1 MNNKNSVAN
10 IPASYFA
17 AQDIDTF
24 ERNSASAELAFDS
37 FDNNSNQIINNT
49 NGGAGYYAEMHHA
62 ASFNVNQANAN
73 TDDYA
78 ELLNSRDFGSIDI
91 QTHSGMSFNPKYYA
105 TADQSYSA
113 GAELVT
119 DQEGMIAK
127 YANQQIIVPSDQ
139 LDSVVD
145 IHKQQL
151 NEALLSGQTD
161 KYEALISINF
171 SDRVISDGGIS
182 STPLSYQEAQEAT
195 YDFQQ
200 GIMPDYAYQ
209 TSVVDSSSAII
220 GSGALAVGMVTA
232 VELAPAMLAVF
243 NRLKD
248 NEISLLESTNTLIDE
263 LKDRR
268 TADKLKQSTTKIGTA
283 GGLTFFTD
291 INAGIATFLVTFG
304 WDVCQL
310 YGQYQNQKISQFE
323 LIQRIKL
330 AGMDRGVMSILTYSA
345 FAVAGPVGLLVP
357 VLIQWLVLNVQEKH
371 WFGHGLNEVLHGWM
385 RTVNETTQYKSEQWQ
400 LAYSL
405 DSNYLEH
412 SEENATMVK
421 QKCDQLDDNV
431 QTFNQTVTED
441 DFISDI
447 EPMNTDTKLTRLEQ
461 LKEQNLLLLSKQI
474 DSVEV
479 NQAVQRFMIEHSNNS
494 RVFEAAAIDA
504 MAILDSTDNTD
515 TASLSLLAKLKLAVL
530 PQSKLQQQSA
540 RVCTLMTGQIAAMRM
555 LQSLQNDQSM
565 SLEFI
570 TLLQQRMSQMA
581 DETASTQ
588 VAQMN
593 SVKQTYESIAL
604 VYSKLRGKIV
614 EHTQRIN
621 TLEKNVKLQ
630 DWLNLINVRRDN
642 GKSLLQLEHF
652 ERLSIVINDFIC
664 LTEGRWTQ
672 RDLFILEEI
681 LHRTNLVTID
691 THQYIDALSKDNTLS
706 SLLFKQLKLVHQVNE
721 LDNVPLVNELS
732 QLYLTQ
738 STHNSRNNHLTTTL
752 PISTASQPNDDSVWQ
767 LVLML
772 LWGIN
777 AAGITPY
784 RIQAMEIQ
792 KHQWLKSID
801 KLDALIEQG
810 VLSTWLSTYTKK
822 LSSDIQ
828 TFKLVVPIIGK
839 YSVGKS
845 TLLNAWLEREIQ
857 PIDLAACTSIP
868 TEFHFAS
875 SLEHEKLVIII
886 LDDNNKIIEESYPLA
901 EYELIINGQLSLP
914 KNLQHFELHLHSPAL
929 ALHPDLILVDTP
941 GLESNIGSHEMAL
954 AQYSGSANSSF
965 ILCVSRSHLG
975 EAEKQFVTRQYMFGK
990 PVSLLICQEDLIPTA
1005 ERSEVRQTIASQA
1018 EIDENYGLVRG
1029 CSAKENDLKG
1039 FVDILN
1045 YIEEQKTQ
1053 LFEGKFSESMNEL
1066 LALADQD
1073 LTQQLASDDTQEQ
1086 LQQKKQDILLIQQ
1099 ELEQHYDYERRRL
1112 FTAAK
1117 GSLSNQVRQNINQAL
1132 TSQFDH
1138 YCQIM
1143 GSNPDKFQSILHAD
1157 IQNTFELSVEQVVH
1171 PEIQQAAHNLQSA
1184 VNLKQQQ
1191 LNRTYVLVPHGV
1203 TEQGTD
1209 KFLLLG
1215 GAAGAGVALIAG
1227 AAIITTAI
1235 ITVPA
1240 GIIGWVVGN
1249 AYQENKLKNA
1259 VKQQLET
1266 VQNELS
1272 FSIPNDIV
1280 SIVEAAIEQIHN
1292 IIQNKLRSESD
1303 KLNVVDEQ
1311 LQLDAQTKA
1320 DLYAQLKQCKA
1331 DIKQLITQNNE
1342 QAHSMITET
1351 QHGI

>member
-1 MNNKNSVAN
+1 MNKNSVAD

-17 AQDIDTF
+17 AQDIDAF
-24 ERNSASAELAFDS
+24 KRNSASAESAFDS
-37 FDNNSNQIINNT
+37 FVNNSNQIINNN
-49 NGGAGYYAEMHHA
+49 NGGAGYYAETHHA

-113 GAELVT
+113 GAELII
-119 DQEGMIAK
+119 DQEAIVAK

-139 LDSVVD
+139 FDSVLN
-145 IHKQQL
+145 IHQQQL
-151 NEALLSGQTD
+151 NDALLSGQTD
-161 KYEALISINF
+161 KYEALSSIKF
-171 SDRVISDGGIS
+171 SDRVISDSGIS

-209 TSVVDSSSAII
+209 TSVIDSSSAII

-232 VELAPAMLAVF
+232 AELAPAMLAVF
-243 NRLKD
+243 NRLKN
-248 NEISLLESTNTLIDE
+248 NELILSESANTLIDE

-268 TADKLKQSTTKIGTA
+268 VTDRLKQSTAKIGTA

-291 INAGIATFLVTFG
+291 INAGVATFLVTFG

-310 YGQYQNQKISQFE
+310 YGQYQNQEISQFE
-323 LIQRIKL
+323 LIRRIKL
-330 AGMDRGVMSILTYSA
+330 AGMDRGVMSVLTYSA
-345 FAVAGPVGLLVP
+345 FAVAGPIGLLVP
-357 VLIQWLVLNVQEKH
+357 VIMQWLVMNVQEKR
-371 WFGHGLNEVLHGWM
+371 WFTHGLNDVLHGWM
-385 RTVNETTQYKSEQWQ
+385 RTVNEAAQYKSEQWQ
-400 LAYSL
+400 LAYNL
-405 DSNYLEH
+405 ESNYLEH
-412 SEENATMVK
+412 SEENATMMK
-421 QKCDQLDDNV
+421 QKRNELDDNV
-431 QTFNQTVTED
+431 EKFNRVVTED
-441 DFISDI
+441 NFASDI
-447 EPMNTDTKLTRLEQ
+447 QPMDTDTKLTQIEQ
-461 LKEQNLLLLSKQI
+461 LQKQNLLLLSKQI

-479 NQAVQRFMIEHSNNS
+479 NQAVQRFMIEHNNNS

-504 MAILDSTDNTD
+504 MAILDSTDKND
-515 TASLSLLAKLKLAVL
+515 TKTLSLLSKLKLAVL
-530 PQSKLQQQSA
+530 PQSKLQQQSE
-540 RVCTLMTGQIAAMRM
+540 RVRTLMTGQMAAMRM

-570 TLLQQRMSQMA
+570 TLLQQRISQMSN
-581 DETASTQ
+581 EVVSTQ
-588 VAQMN
+588 VAQIDG
-593 SVKQTYESIAL
+593 VKQTYESIAL

-614 EHTQRIN
+614 EHTQRID
-621 TLEKNVKLQ
+621 TLEKNGKLQ
-630 DWLNLINVRRDN
+630 DWLSLVNVRRDS
-642 GKSLLQLEHF
+642 GKSLLQLEPF
-652 ERLSIVINDFIC
+652 ERLTIVINDFIR

-672 RDLFILEEI
+672 RDLLILEEM
-681 LHRTNLVTID
+681 LHRTNLVDMD
-691 THQYIDALSKDNTLS
+691 TAQYIAALSTDNALS
-706 SLLFKQLKLVHQVNE
+706 SLLFKQLKLVHQRNE
-721 LDNVPLVNELS
+721 LDNVPIVNELS

-738 STHNSRNNHLTTTL
+738 SNHSSHTRLSTTL
-752 PISTASQPNDDSVWQ
+752 SISIVNPSNDESVWQ

-772 LWGIN
+772 LWAIN

-792 KHQWLKSID
+792 KSQWLKAIN
-801 KLDALIEQG
+801 KLDGLIEQG
-810 VLSTWLSTYTKK
+810 VLSTWMSTYIKQ
-822 LSSDIQ
+822 LNSDIQ
-828 TFKLVVPIIGK
+828 NFKLVVPIIGK

-845 TLLNAWLEREIQ
+845 TLLNAWLEKDIQ
-857 PIDLAACTSIP
+857 PINLAACTSIP

-875 SLEHEKLVIII
+875 SLEDEKLIITV
-886 LDDNNKIIEESYPLA
+886 LDDNNKMVEESYPLA
-901 EYELIINGQLSLP
+901 DYELIINGQLSLP
-914 KNLQHFELHLHSPAL
+914 QNLQHFELHLHSPAL
-929 ALHPDLILVDTP
+929 ALHPDLVLVDTP

-990 PVSLLICQEDLIPTA
+990 PVSLLICQEDIIPTA
-1005 ERSEVRQTIASQA
+1005 ERLEVRQTIAIQA
-1018 EIDENYGLVRG
+1018 EIDEEYGLVRG

-1039 FVDILN
+1039 LVDILN

-1053 LFEGKFSESMNEL
+1053 LFESKFSESMTEL
-1066 LALADQD
+1066 LVLADQD
-1073 LTQQLASDDTQEQ
+1073 LAQQLASDDTHEQ
-1086 LQQKKQDILLIQQ
+1086 LEQKKQDILLIQQ
-1099 ELEQHYDYERRRL
+1099 ELQQQYDYERKRL
-1112 FTAAK
+1112 LSAAK

-1157 IQNTFELSVEQVVH
+1157 IQNTFELSVEQLVH
-1171 PEIQQAAHNLQSA
+1171 PEIQQVAHNIQSA

-1191 LNRTYVLVPHGV
+1191 LNKNYALVPHDI
-1203 TEQGTD
+1203 TEQSSD
-1209 KFLLLG
+1209 KFLFLG
-1215 GAAGAGVALIAG
+1215 GAAGAGVSLLAG
-1227 AAIITTAI
+1227 AAIMTTAI

-1240 GIIGWVVGN
+1240 AIVSWVIGN
-1249 AYQENKLKNA
+1249 AYQENKLKDT
-1259 VKQQLET
+1259 VRQQLET
-1266 VQNELS
+1266 VQNELF

-1280 SIVEAAIEQIHN
+1280 LIVEAAIEQIHDS
-1292 IIQNKLRSESD
+1292 IQNKLRSESD

-1320 DLYAQLKQCKA
+1320 DLNMKLTQCKA
-1331 DIKQLITQNNE
+1331 EIKQLMTQNNE
-1342 QAHSMITET
+1342 QSNTMIAEI

>member
-1 MNNKNSVAN
+1 MSNKNSAAD
-10 IPASYFA
+10 IPATYFA
-17 AQDIDTF
+17 AQDIDAF
-24 ERNSASAELAFDS
+24 ERNSTSAESAFES
-37 FDNNSNQIINNT
+37 FDKNSSQITDNT
-49 NGGAGYYAEMHHA
+49 NGGAGYYSETHHA

-78 ELLNSRDFGSIDI
+78 ELLNSRDFGSVDI
-91 QTHSGMSFNPKYYA
+91 QTNSGMSFNPKYYA

-113 GAELVT
+113 GAELVS
-119 DQEGMIAK
+119 DQEGIIAK

-139 LDSVVD
+139 IDSVLN
-145 IHKQQL
+145 IHQQQL
-151 NEALLSGQTD
+151 NDTLSSGQTD
-161 KYEALISINF
+161 KYDALSSITF
-171 SDRVISDGGIS
+171 SDRVISDSGIS
-182 STPLSYQEAQEAT
+182 SNPLSYQEAQEAT
-195 YDFQQ
+195 YNFQQ

-209 TSVVDSSSAII
+209 TSVIDSSSAII
-220 GSGALAVGMVTA
+220 GSGALAIGMVTA

-243 NRLKD
+243 SRLKN
-248 NEISLLESTNTLIDE
+248 NEISLSESANTLIDE

-268 TADKLKQSTTKIGTA
+268 VTDKFKQSTAKIGTA

-291 INAGIATFLVTFG
+291 VNAGIATFLVTFG
-304 WDVCQL
+304 WDICQL
-310 YGQYQNQKISQFE
+310 YSQYQNQEINQFE

-345 FAVAGPVGLLVP
+345 FAVAGPIGLLVP
-357 VLIQWLVLNVQEKH
+357 VLMQWLVLNVQEKR

-385 RTVNETTQYKSEQWQ
+385 RTVNETTQFKSEQWQ

-405 DSNYLEH
+405 DSNYLEQ
-412 SEENATMVK
+412 SEESAAMVK
-421 QKCDQLDDNV
+421 QKQDQLNDDV
-431 QTFNQTVTED
+431 QSFNQIVTED

-447 EPMNTDTKLTRLEQ
+447 ESINTETKLTQLEQ

-515 TASLSLLAKLKLAVL
+515 TKILSLLAKLKLAVL
-530 PQSKLQQQSA
+530 PHSKLQQQSA

-581 DETASTQ
+581 NDIANTQ
-588 VAQMN
+588 VAQMEG
-593 SVKQTYESIAL
+593 VKQTYESIAL
-604 VYSKLRGKIV
+604 VYGKLRGKIV
-614 EHTQRIN
+614 EQTQRID

-642 GKSLLQLEHF
+642 GKPLLQVEPF
-652 ERLSIVINDFIC
+652 ERLSIVINDFIRI
-664 LTEGRWTQ
+664 TEGRWTQ
-672 RDLFILEEI
+672 RELVILEEM
-681 LHRTNLVTID
+681 LHRTNLVNID
-691 THQYIDALSKDNTLS
+691 THQYIDALSNDNALS
-706 SLLFKQLKLVHQVNE
+706 SLLFNQLKLVHQVNE
-721 LDNVPLVNELS
+721 LDNVALVNELS

-738 STHNSRNNHLTTTL
+738 STPIRNKNLSTTL
-752 PISTASQPNDDSVWQ
+752 PISTASSSNDESVWQ
-767 LVLML
+767 VVLIL

-792 KHQWLKSID
+792 KRQWLKAID
-801 KLDALIEQG
+801 KLDTLIEQG

-822 LSSDIQ
+822 ISNDIQ

-857 PIDLAACTSIP
+857 PINLAACTSIP
-868 TEFHFAS
+868 TEFHFVS
-875 SLEHEKLVIII
+875 SLEHEKLIVTV
-886 LDDNNKIIEESYPLA
+886 LGDKNKIIEESYPLA
-901 EYELIINGQLSLP
+901 DYELIINGQLSLP
-914 KNLQHFELHLHSPAL
+914 QNLQHFELHLHSPAL
-929 ALHPDLILVDTP
+929 ALHPDLVLVDTP

-975 EAEKQFVTRQYMFGK
+975 ESEKQFVTRQYMFGK

-1005 ERSEVRQTIASQA
+1005 ERLEVRQTIAIQA
-1018 EIDENYGLVRG
+1018 EIDEDYGLIRG

-1039 FVDILN
+1039 LVDILN

-1053 LFEGKFSESMNEL
+1053 LFESKFSDSMTEL

-1073 LTQQLASDDTQEQ
+1073 LAQQLAADDTHEQ
-1086 LQQKKQDILLIQQ
+1086 LQKNKQNILLLQQ
-1099 ELEQHYDYERRRL
+1099 ELQQQYDYEKRRL

-1117 GSLSNQVRQNINQAL
+1117 GSLSNQVRQNISQAL

-1143 GSNPDKFQSILHAD
+1143 SSNPDKFQSILHAD
-1157 IQNTFELSVEQVVH
+1157 IQNTFELSIEQLVH

-1191 LNRTYVLVPHGV
+1191 LNKNYALVPHDI
-1203 TEQGTD
+1203 TEQNSD
-1209 KFLLLG
+1209 KFVFLG
-1215 GAAGAGVALIAG
+1215 SAAGAGVALITG
-1227 AAIITTAI
+1227 AAIMTTAI

-1249 AYQENKLKNA
+1249 AYQENKAKNA

-1266 VQNELS
+1266 VQSELL
-1272 FSIPNDIV
+1272 FSIPHDIV
-1280 SIVEAAIEQIHN
+1280 AIVEAANEQIHDS
-1292 IIQNKLRSESD
+1292 IQNKLQSEAD
-1303 KLNVVDEQ
+1303 KISAVDNQ
-1311 LQLDAQTKA
+1311 LQLDVQTKA
-1320 DLYAQLKQCKA
+1320 DLDTKLKQCKA
-1331 DIKQLITQNNE
+1331 EIKQLITQNNE
-1342 QAHSMITET
+1342 QSNTMIAEI
-1351 QHGI
+1351 QHEL

>member
-1 MNNKNSVAN
+1 MNNKNSVAD
-10 IPASYFA
+10 IPASYFS
-17 AQDIDTF
+17 AQDIDMF
-24 ERNSASAELAFDS
+24 ERNSTSAESAFDN
-37 FDNNSNQIINNT
+37 FDHNSNQIINNT
-49 NGGAGYYAEMHHA
+49 NGGAGYYAETHHA

-78 ELLNSRDFGSIDI
+78 ELLNSRDFGSADI

-113 GAELVT
+113 GAELAI
-119 DQEGMIAK
+119 DKEGIIAK

-139 LDSVVD
+139 LDSVLNL
-145 IHKQQL
+145 HQQQL
-151 NEALLSGQTD
+151 NAALSSGQTD
-161 KYEALISINF
+161 QYNALSSISF
-171 SDRVISDGGIS
+171 SDRVIGDSGIS
-182 STPLSYQEAQEAT
+182 SNPLSYQEAQEAT

-209 TSVVDSSSAII
+209 TSVIDSSSATM

-243 NRLKD
+243 NRLKN
-248 NEISLLESTNTLIDE
+248 NEISLSESANTLIDE
-263 LKDRR
+263 LKNRR
-268 TADKLKQSTTKIGTA
+268 VADKLKQSTAKIGTA

-310 YGQYQNQKISQFE
+310 YNQYQNQEINQSE

-357 VLIQWLVLNVQEKH
+357 VLMQWLVLNVQEKR

-412 SEENATMVK
+412 NEENAAMVK
-421 QKCDQLDDNV
+421 QKRDQLNDDV
-431 QTFNQTVTED
+431 QTFNQIVTED

-447 EPMNTDTKLTRLEQ
+447 ESINTGTKLTQLEQ
-461 LKEQNLLLLSKQI
+461 LKEQNLLLLSQQI

-515 TASLSLLAKLKLAVL
+515 TKSLSLLAKLKLAVL

-540 RVCTLMTGQIAAMRM
+540 QVCTLMTGQIAAMRM

-581 DETASTQ
+581 DDIANTQ
-588 VAQMN
+588 VSQME

-604 VYSKLRGKIV
+604 VYSKLRCKIV
-614 EHTQRIN
+614 EQTQRID

-642 GKSLLQLEHF
+642 GKSLLQVEPF
-652 ERLSIVINDFIC
+652 ERLSIVMNDFIR

-672 RDLFILEEI
+672 RDLFILEEM
-681 LHRTNLVTID
+681 LHRTTLATID
-691 THQYIDALSKDNTLS
+691 ARDYIDALSTDNTLC

-732 QLYLTQ
+732 QLYLIQ
-738 STHNSRNNHLTTTL
+738 STDAKNNALSTTL
-752 PISTASQPNDDSVWQ
+752 SISTASQPNDESVWQ

-792 KHQWLKSID
+792 KGQWLKAIA

-810 VLSTWLSTYTKK
+810 VLSTWLSTYTKQ
-822 LSSDIQ
+822 LTSDIQ

-845 TLLNAWLEREIQ
+845 TLLNAWLERDIQ
-857 PIDLAACTSIP
+857 PINLAACTSIA
-868 TEFHFAS
+868 TEFYFAS
-875 SLEHEKLVIII
+875 SVDHEKLIITA
-886 LDDNNKIIEESYPLA
+886 LDAHKKIVKQSYPLA
-901 EYELIINGQLSLP
+901 DYELIINGQLSLP
-914 KNLQHFELHLHSPAL
+914 ANIQHFELHLHSPAL
-929 ALHPDLILVDTP
+929 ALHPDLVLVDTP
-941 GLESNIGSHEMAL
+941 GLESNIGSHEVAL

-990 PVSLLICQEDLIPTA
+990 PVSLLICQEDLIPSA
-1005 ERSEVRQTIASQA
+1005 ERLEVRQTIAIQA
-1018 EIDENYGLVRG
+1018 EIDEDYGLIRG

-1039 FVDILN
+1039 LVDILS

-1053 LFEGKFSESMNEL
+1053 LFESKFSDSMTEL

-1073 LTQQLASDDTQEQ
+1073 LAQQLAADDTHEQ
-1086 LQQKKQDILLIQQ
+1086 LQQNKQNILLLQQ
-1099 ELEQHYDYERRRL
+1099 ELQQQYDYEKRRL
-1112 FTAAK
+1112 FRVAK

-1132 TSQFDH
+1132 ISQFDH

-1143 GSNPDKFQSILHAD
+1143 SSNPDKFQSILHAD
-1157 IQNTFELSVEQVVH
+1157 IQNTIELSIEQLVH

-1184 VNLKQQQ
+1184 VNLKQQK
-1191 LNRTYVLVPHGV
+1191 LNKNYALVPHDI
-1203 TEQGTD
+1203 TEQNSD
-1209 KFLLLG
+1209 KFVFLG

-1227 AAIITTAI
+1227 AAIMTTAI

-1249 AYQENKLKNA
+1249 AYQENKAKNA

-1280 SIVEAAIEQIHN
+1280 AIVEAAIEQIHDS
-1292 IIQNKLRSESD
+1292 IQNKLQSEAD
-1303 KLNVVDEQ
+1303 KLSAVEDH
-1311 LQLDAQTKA
+1311 LQLDVQTKA
-1320 DLYAQLKQCKA
+1320 DLDTNLKQCKTE
-1331 DIKQLITQNNE
+1331 IKQLIAQNNE
-1342 QAHSMITET
+1342 PSSAMIAEI
-1351 QHGI
+1351 QHEL

>member
-1 MNNKNSVAN
+1 MNNNSTADT
-10 IPASYFA
+10 PASYFT
-17 AQDIDTF
+17 AQDIDAF
-24 ERNSASAELAFDS
+24 ERKSASAESAFDS
-37 FDNNSNQIINNT
+37 FDDNSNQIINNT
-49 NGGAGYYAEMHHA
+49 NGGAGYYAETHHA
-62 ASFNVNQANAN
+62 ASFNVNQANAD

-105 TADQSYSA
+105 TADQTYSA
-113 GAELVT
+113 GAELVI
-119 DQEGMIAK
+119 DEEGMMAK
-127 YANQQIIVPSDQ
+127 YANQQVIVPSDQ
-139 LDSVVD
+139 LDSVLSM
-145 IHKQQL
+145 HQQQL

-161 KYEALISINF
+161 KYEALSSINF
-171 SDRVISDGGIS
+171 SDRVICDNGIS
-182 STPLSYQEAQEAT
+182 STPLSYQEAKEAT

-209 TSVVDSSSAII
+209 TSAIESSSAII

-232 VELAPAMLAVF
+232 VELAPAMLVVF
-243 NRLKD
+243 NRLKN
-248 NEISLLESTNTLIDE
+248 NEISLSDSANTLIGE

-268 TADKLKQSTTKIGTA
+268 VTDRIKQSTAKIGTA

-310 YGQYQNQKISQFE
+310 YGQYQNQEISQFE

-345 FAVAGPVGLLVP
+345 FAAAGPIGLLVP
-357 VLIQWLVLNVQEKH
+357 VVMQWLVPNIQEKR
-371 WFGHGLNEVLHGWM
+371 WFGHGLNDVLHGWM

-400 LAYSL
+400 LAYNL

-412 SEENATMVK
+412 IEENAAMVK
-421 QKCDQLDDNV
+421 QKRDQLDDNV
-431 QTFNQTVTED
+431 QNFNQIVTED
-441 DFISDI
+441 DFAFDA
-447 EPMNTDTKLTRLEQ
+447 EPMNTEAKITQLERLQ
-461 LKEQNLLLLSKQI
+461 KHNLLLLSKKI
-474 DSVEV
+474 DSLEV

-515 TASLSLLAKLKLAVL
+515 AKTLSLLSKLKLSVL
-530 PQSKLQQQSA
+530 PQSKLQQQSE
-540 RVCTLMTGQIAAMRM
+540 RICTLMTGQIAAMRM
-555 LQSLQNDQSM
+555 LQSLQNDQTM

-581 DETASTQ
+581 DEIANTQ
-588 VAQMN
+588 VDQMD

-604 VYSKLRGKIV
+604 VYGKLRSKIV
-614 EHTQRIN
+614 EQTQRID
-621 TLEKNVKLQ
+621 TLEKNVKLHE
-630 DWLNLINVRRDN
+630 WLNLINVRRDN
-642 GKSLLQLEHF
+642 GKSLLQLEFF
-652 ERLSIVINDFIC
+652 ERLTIIINDFIR

-672 RDLFILEEI
+672 RDLLILEEM
-681 LHRTNLVTID
+681 LHRTHLVTID
-691 THQYIDALSKDNTLS
+691 TSQYITALSTDNALS
-706 SLLFKQLKLVHQVNE
+706 SLLFKQLKLVHQINE

-738 STHNSRNNHLTTTL
+738 STHNNRNNYLSTTL
-752 PISTASQPNDDSVWQ
+752 PIPTAIPSNDASVWQ

-784 RIQAMEIQ
+784 RIQAMEVQ
-792 KHQWLKSID
+792 KRQWLKAID

-810 VLSTWLSTYTKK
+810 VLSTWLSTCTKQ
-822 LSSDIQ
+822 LNSDIQ
-828 TFKLVVPIIGK
+828 NFKLVVPIIGK

-857 PIDLAACTSIP
+857 PINLAACTSIP

-875 SLEHEKLVIII
+875 SLEHEKLIITV
-886 LDDNNKIIEESYPLA
+886 LGDNNKIVEECYPLA
-901 EYELIINGQLSLP
+901 DYELIVSGQLSLP
-914 KNLQHFELHLHSPAL
+914 PNLQHFELHLHSPAL
-929 ALHPDLILVDTP
+929 ALHPDLVLVDTP

-1005 ERSEVRQTIASQA
+1005 EILEVRQTIAIQA
-1018 EIDENYGLVRG
+1018 EIDEEYGLVRG

-1039 FVDILN
+1039 LIDILN

-1053 LFEGKFSESMNEL
+1053 LFESKFSESMVEL

-1073 LTQQLASDDTQEQ
+1073 LAQQLASDDTHEQ
-1086 LQQKKQDILLIQQ
+1086 LAQKKQDILLIQQ
-1099 ELEQHYDYERRRL
+1099 ELKQQYDYEKRKL
-1112 FTAAK
+1112 FAAAK

-1157 IQNTFELSVEQVVH
+1157 IQNTFELSIEQLVH

-1184 VNLKQQQ
+1184 VSIKQQQ
-1191 LNRTYVLVPHGV
+1191 LNKNYALVPHGI
-1203 TEQGTD
+1203 TEQSSD
-1209 KFLLLG
+1209 KFLFLG
-1215 GAAGAGVALIAG
+1215 GVAGAGVSLLAG
-1227 AAIITTAI
+1227 AAIMTTAI

-1240 GIIGWVVGN
+1240 GIVGWVIGN
-1249 AYQENKLKNA
+1249 AYQENKSKNT
-1259 VKQQLET
+1259 VKQQLEK

-1272 FSIPNDIV
+1272 FSIPTDIV
-1280 SIVEAAIEQIHN
+1280 AIVEAAIEQIHDS
-1292 IIQNKLRSESD
+1292 IQKKLQSEAD
-1303 KLNVVDEQ
+1303 KLNAVDEQ
-1311 LQLDAQTKA
+1311 LELDAQTKA
-1320 DLYAQLKQCKA
+1320 DLNAKLTQCKA
-1331 DIKQLITQNNE
+1331 EIKQLMTQNNRR
-1342 QAHSMITET
+1342 SNVMIAET